1 MYNQVTIYNEL
12 GTYYDYSISFTNMLK
27 KRAAIFTN
35 GDRRAGVTKRS
46 TIAVVDVDVDGNDDK
61 SDNSRLKSILPSMII
76 PKTSINT
83 VGNSEESEGIFNKF
97 RRNLLAKLEPY
108 ISHEICGVFFVLLV
122 VIFTLAMMASAK
134 NSLISRAEY
143 KKEMQAMQDIFI
155 ELDTIKSINAKE
167 LEDMKSKMDFL
178 RREKSIAMSKLEN
191 ERNEHKSALRSIE
204 SLRQKAL
211 QREFLEVIDL
221 EENGTTNN

>member
-1 MYNQVTIYNEL
+1 MYNQVTIYNEI
-12 GTYYDYSISFTNMLK
+12 GTYYDYSISFINMLK
-27 KRAAIFTN
+27 KRAAISTN

-46 TIAVVDVDVDGNDDK
+46 TIAVVDGNDDK

-97 RRNLLAKLEPY
+97 RRNLRAKFEPY
-108 ISHEICGVFFVLLV
+108 ISHEICEVFFVLLV

-134 NSLISRAEY
+134 NSLLSRTEY

-178 RREKSIAMSKLEN
+178 RREKSIAMRKLEN

>member
-46 TIAVVDVDVDGNDDK
+46 TIAVVDVDGNDDK

-76 PKTSINT
+76 PKTSTNT

>member
-27 KRAAIFTN
+27 KRAAISTN

-46 TIAVVDVDVDGNDDK
+46 TIAVVDVDGNDDK

-76 PKTSINT
+76 PKTSTNT